1 MIRVRNV
8 HLLFALGAISV
19 LPACSNM
26 MGGNR
31 SSGASASA
39 TAAAQPVAND
49 MVKQVQGR
57 LQQDGYYKQ
66 GNVDGV
72 WGTGTMNAVQD
83 FQRDH
88 NLSATGKLDVP
99 TLQALN
105 VAAPVGNP
113 SSGPAAVDQTA
124 PNNNVNNNTYNT
136 SPNTPA
142 GNTYTGTGTA
152 APGTRQP

>member
-1 MIRVRNV
+1 MISARNV
-8 HLLFALGAISV
+8 HILFALGALTA

-26 MGGNR
+26 MGNR
-31 SSGASASA
+31 SSTASAS
-39 TAAAQPVAND
+39 TAPAPQPVAND
-49 MVKQVQGR
+49 MVKQVQGK

-72 WGTGTMNAVQD
+72 WGAGTMNAVEA

-105 VAAPVGNP
+105 ITDTGNNPSNNNPTPTNNQNATGNP
-113 SSGPAAVDQTA
+113 HTNNYNTGPNN
-124 PNNNVNNNTYNT
+124 PNNNQNN
-136 SPNTPA
+136 PN
-142 GNTYTGTGTA
+142 
-152 APGTRQP
+152 RQP